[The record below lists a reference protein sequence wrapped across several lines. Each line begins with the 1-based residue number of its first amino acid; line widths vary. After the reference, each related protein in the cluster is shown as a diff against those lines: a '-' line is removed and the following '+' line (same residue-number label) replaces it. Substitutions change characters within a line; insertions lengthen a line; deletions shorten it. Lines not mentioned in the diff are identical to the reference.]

1 MKRACLCVLSLL
13 LMLGM
18 TACSPT
24 SENEP
29 ETDATA
35 EGEGTTSGSDAL
47 VVYFLATGNTESVA
61 RTLAQLQSAEL
72 YAIVP
77 TEPYTELPR
86 ILCTFFDTYD
96 LSGKTIAPFCTSG
109 SSGIDEAVRMIETL
123 EPDADVREGARIDVD
138 EAEVS

>member
-47 VVYFLATGNTESVA
+47 VVYFSATGNTESVA

-77 TEPYTELPR
+77 TEPYSELPCMSFAR
-86 ILCTFFDTYD
+86 
-96 LSGKTIAPFCTSG
+96 
-109 SSGIDEAVRMIETL
+109 SSAIPE
-123 EPDADVREGARIDVD
+123 
-138 EAEVS
+138 S

>member
-47 VVYFLATGNTESVA
+47 VVYFSATGNTESVA
-61 RTLAQLQSAEL
+61 RTLAQLQSAFVVSISRGL
-72 YAIVP
+72 LISGVLILV
-77 TEPYTELPR
+77 LP
-86 ILCTFFDTYD
+86 LF
-96 LSGKTIAPFCTSG
+96 A
-109 SSGIDEAVRMIETL
+109 
-123 EPDADVREGARIDVD
+123 DAW
-138 EAEVS
+138 

>member
-35 EGEGTTSGSDAL
+35 EGKGTTSGSDAL
-47 VVYFLATGNTESVA
+47 VVYFSATGNTESVA
-61 RTLAQLQSAEL
+61 RTLAQLQSAFVVSISL
-72 YAIVP
+72 GLLISGVLILVLPLFADAWSLWLAMP
-77 TEPYTELPR
+77 LTELITAVYVIR
-86 ILCTFFDTYD
+86 KIIGYTRE
-96 LSGKTIAPFCTSG
+96 LS
-109 SSGIDEAVRMIETL
+109 EAHN
-123 EPDADVREGARIDVD
+123 
-138 EAEVS
+138 EAYA